1 MNGGILKM
9 SAGKSLEKSRLK
21 IPKSY
26 KCRGVVFGW
35 MMSHMSG

>member
-1 MNGGILKM
+1 MGGILKM

-26 KCRGVVFGW
+26 VERGGDGICTNFVAAN
-35 MMSHMSG
+35 S